1 MPTVTTTGAMLWRVT
16 TFALLPLSKA
26 AMLVL
31 LPLLWFHLESVHE
44 WRRLASAHLGWH
56 RWHRGRHGSTPAN
69 GTAFDFVVVGSGSGG
84 SVAAA
89 RLVEAGHSVLLLEAG
104 GPPHWMQGVP
114 MLFPGFQVHMRMPR
128 DEELLVRDQVETA
141 RRNGRT
147 HNYLLI
153 TSRNVEARR

>member
-1 MPTVTTTGAMLWRVT
+1 MNTKVKPHLLPTVTTTGTMLWRVT

-114 MLFPGFQVHMRMPR
+114 MLFPGFQVHMDNCVCLEM
-128 DEELLVRDQVETA
+128 
-141 RRNGRT
+141 RNC
-147 HNYLLI
+147 
-153 TSRNVEARR
+153 